1 MGQIPDLGGEGA
13 PFRLLDGE
21 REQGWRLVA
30 LSPVYCTLVESIAQM
45 L

>member
-13 PFRLLDGE
+13 PFRLLDGD
-21 REQGWRLVA
+21 REQGGKLAA
-30 LSPVYCTLVESIAQM
+30 LPPVYRTLVESIAQM